1 MQTEIKGKKDT
12 SLSCEK
18 LVREKFIAVQR
29 EAETRDHV
37 NHKERKTETVAN
49 LSFHFLTMN
58 FQEDP
63 LYFYMNPF

>member
-37 NHKERKTETVAN
+37 NHKERKTETAAN
-49 LSFHFLTMN
+49 LSFHF
-58 FQEDP
+58 P
-63 LYFYMNPF
+63 